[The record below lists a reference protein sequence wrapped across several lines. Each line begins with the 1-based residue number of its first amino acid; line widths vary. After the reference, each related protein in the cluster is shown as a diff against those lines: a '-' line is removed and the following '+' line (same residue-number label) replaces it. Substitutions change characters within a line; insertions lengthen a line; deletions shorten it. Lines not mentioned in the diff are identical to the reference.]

1 MPFVVERT
9 FIKPD
14 GVSWVFESNPDLT
27 ESRITESNKQK
38 ELNPNHGIISTEFIE
53 VDKNTRIMK
62 QIFETEEASYAWQE
76 WRITSLPHQLAY
88 QYNLENNISSTS
100 RSYEI

>member
-14 GVSWVFESNPDLT
+14 GVSWVFESNP
-27 ESRITESNKQK
+27 EIRQNAVAKSIEQR
-38 ELNPNHGIISTEFIE
+38 ELNPNHGVISTEFIE

-76 WRITSLPHQLAY
+76 WRITSQPHQLAY
-88 QYNLENNISSTS
+88 QYNLENDISSTS
-100 RSYEI
+100 ISYKT